1 MQVSNLLLHLIF
13 ILRQMQRPTTGM
25 LIRFDEYR
33 RADLLRARVE
43 GDFSPFT
50 DALSVRDWV
59 LGDVTIAL
67 LSFSEE
73 TIDFIC
79 LARKRNQVVTSKN
92 RIEFSSIV
100 SLNGI
105 PIEAIEARLSQQ
117 IQTHFIRV
125 SNGVGGIFPPETW
138 SRLLEAIKA
147 ERPDISSDIDR
158 LVGLLQFAGYRITGE
173 AAEILLQ
180 ERDALGIALDIFSG
194 SNKLRDRVL
203 GEWAPREEQLTQLD
217 EGEKTAQLIPRAGGI
232 SSFTKGIP
240 QQYIQE
246 EAAIQ
251 HDLFNWPGMTPMH
264 ETGISVFES
273 GDRRLEVIYA
283 NRNNLENT
291 LGVDLLY
298 YNESFQLFVLVQY
311 KIMTEVSGEM
321 LYRPDAQ
328 LHLELARMDEFS
340 RTNRLTGP
348 ISTHE
353 QFRLNDDGFML
364 KLVPQRGLR
373 PASGELIKGMY
384 VTREYMHFLLGP
396 NGPVGPRS
404 GSKITFDNAPRYMTN
419 SQFTSFVNEG
429 WIGTRGV
436 QSTDIRAMLKRFY
449 ETGRAVVVARERSSP
464 RVG

>member
-1 MQVSNLLLHLIF
+1 M
-13 ILRQMQRPTTGM
+13 
-25 LIRFDEYR
+25 
-33 RADLLRARVE
+33 E

-59 LGDVTIAL
+59 LGDATIAL
-67 LSFSEE
+67 LSFSEV

-92 RIEFSSIV
+92 RIKFSSIV
-100 SLNGI
+100 SLDSI
-105 PIEAIEARLSQQ
+105 PIETINAHLSQQ
-117 IQTHFIRV
+117 VQKHFIRV
-125 SNGVGGIFPPETW
+125 SSGVGGIFPPATW
-138 SRLLEAIKA
+138 VLLLDAIKA
-147 ERPDISSDIDR
+147 ERPDTSGDIDR

-203 GEWAPREEQLTQLD
+203 GEWAPSEEQLTELD
-217 EGEKTAQLIPRAGGI
+217 ENEKTAKFISRAGEI
-232 SSFTKGIP
+232 SSFIKGIP

-246 EAAIQ
+246 ESAIQ

-264 ETGISVFES
+264 EAGVSVFES

-283 NRNNLENT
+283 NRNDLEHT

-311 KIMTEVSGEM
+311 KLMREDGGEM

-328 LHLELARMDEFS
+328 LRSELALMDAFS
-340 RTNRLTGP
+340 ANNRLTGS
-348 ISTHE
+348 ILTHE

-364 KLVPQRGLR
+364 KLVPQKGLR

-384 VTREYMHFLLGP
+384 VAREYMHFLLGL
-396 NGPVGPRS
+396 NGPVGSRG
-404 GSKITFDNAPRYMTN
+404 GSKVTFDNAPRYMTN
-419 SQFTSFVNEG
+419 SQFTAFVNEG

-436 QSTDIRAMLKRFY
+436 QSADISAMLERFY
-449 ETGRAVVVARERSSP
+449 ETGRAVVVAREKRTA
-464 RVG
+464 RAV

>member
-1 MQVSNLLLHLIF
+1 
-13 ILRQMQRPTTGM
+13 M
-25 LIRFDEYR
+25 LVRFDEER
-33 RADLLRARVE
+33 RADLLRERVE

-59 LGDVTIAL
+59 LGDAAIAL

-79 LARKRNQVVTSKN
+79 VARKRKQVVTSKN

-100 SLNGI
+100 SLNSI
-105 PIEAIEARLSQQ
+105 LIEAIEARLSHQ
-117 IQTHFIRV
+117 IQRHFIRV
-125 SNGVGGIFPPETW
+125 SRGVGGVFPPATW
-138 SRLLEAIKA
+138 TLLLDAIKL
-147 ERPDISSDIDR
+147 ERPEMASEIDR
-158 LVGLLQFAGYRITGE
+158 LVALLRFAGYRITGE
-173 AAEILLQ
+173 AAEVLLQ

-194 SNKLRDRVL
+194 SNKLRERVL
-203 GEWAPREEQLTQLD
+203 GEWAPSEDQLTDLD
-217 EGEKTAQLIPRAGGI
+217 EGEKTARLASGAGAV
-232 SSFTKGIP
+232 SSFMKGIP
-240 QQYIQE
+240 NQYIQE

-264 ETGISVFES
+264 EAGVSVFES

-283 NRNNLENT
+283 NRNDLEHT

-311 KIMTEVSGEM
+311 KLMREDGEEM

-328 LHLELARMDEFS
+328 LRSELELMDAFSATHRM
-340 RTNRLTGP
+340 TGP

-353 QFRLNDDGFML
+353 QFRLSDDGFML
-364 KLVPQRGLR
+364 KLVPQKALR
-373 PASGELIKGMY
+373 PATGELIKGMY
-384 VTREYMHFLLGP
+384 VSREYMHFLLGP
-396 NGPVGPRS
+396 HGPVGSRG

-419 SQFTSFVNEG
+419 SQFTAFVNEG

-436 QSTDIRAMLKRFY
+436 QSAEIRAMLEGFY
-449 ETGRAVVVARERSSP
+449 ETGRAVVVAREKSARAA
-464 RVG
+464 

>member
-1 MQVSNLLLHLIF
+1 
-13 ILRQMQRPTTGM
+13 M
-25 LIRFDEYR
+25 LVRFDEER
-33 RADLLRARVE
+33 RADLLRERIE

-59 LGDVTIAL
+59 LGDAAIAL

-79 LARKRNQVVTSKN
+79 VARKRKQVVTSKN

-100 SLNGI
+100 SLDSI
-105 PIEAIEARLSQQ
+105 LIEAIEGRLSHQ
-117 IQTHFIRV
+117 IQGHFIRV
-125 SNGVGGIFPPETW
+125 SRGVGGVFPPATW
-138 SRLLEAIKA
+138 ALLLDAIKL
-147 ERPDISSDIDR
+147 ERPEMASEIDR
-158 LVGLLQFAGYRITGE
+158 LVALLRFAGYRITGE
-173 AAEILLQ
+173 AAEVLLQ

-194 SNKLRDRVL
+194 SNKLRERVL
-203 GEWAPREEQLTQLD
+203 GEWAPSEDHLTDLD
-217 EGEKTAQLIPRAGGI
+217 EGEKTARLASRAGAV
-232 SSFTKGIP
+232 SSFMKGIP
-240 QQYIQE
+240 NQYIQE

-264 ETGISVFES
+264 EAGVSVFES

-283 NRNNLENT
+283 NRNDLEHT

-311 KIMTEVSGEM
+311 KLMREDGEEM

-328 LHLELARMDEFS
+328 LRSELELMDAFSATHRM
-340 RTNRLTGP
+340 TGP

-353 QFRLNDDGFML
+353 QFRLSDDGFML
-364 KLVPQRGLR
+364 KLVPQKGLR
-373 PASGELIKGMY
+373 PATGELIKGMY
-384 VTREYMHFLLGP
+384 VSREYMHFLLGP
-396 NGPVGPRS
+396 HGPVGSRG

-419 SQFTSFVNEG
+419 SQFTAFVNEG

-436 QSTDIRAMLKRFY
+436 QSAEIRAMLEGFY
-449 ETGRAVVVARERSSP
+449 ETGRAVVVAREKSARAA
-464 RVG
+464 

>member
-1 MQVSNLLLHLIF
+1 
-13 ILRQMQRPTTGM
+13 M
-25 LIRFDEYR
+25 LVRFDEDR
-33 RADLLRARVE
+33 RADLLRERVE

-59 LGDVTIAL
+59 LGDAAIAL

-73 TIDFIC
+73 TVDYIC
-79 LARKRNQVVTSKN
+79 LARKRKQVVTSKN

-100 SLNGI
+100 SLNTV
-105 PIEAIEARLSQQ
+105 PIEAIEARLSQP
-117 IQTHFIRV
+117 IQNHFIRV
-125 SNGVGGIFPPETW
+125 SRGIGGVFPPATW
-138 SRLLEAIKA
+138 TLLLDAIRA
-147 ERPDISSDIDR
+147 ERPNIASEIDR
-158 LVGLLQFAGYRITGE
+158 LVALLQFAGYRITGE
-173 AAEILLQ
+173 AAEVLLQ

-203 GEWAPREEQLTQLD
+203 GEWAPSEEQLTELD
-217 EGEKTAQLIPRAGGI
+217 EGEKTARFVSRPGSI
-232 SSFTKGIP
+232 SSFMSGIP
-240 QQYIQE
+240 HQYIQE

-264 ETGISVFES
+264 EVGVSVFES

-283 NRNNLENT
+283 NRNDLEHT

-298 YNESFQLFVLVQY
+298 YNEPFQLFVLVQY
-311 KIMTEVSGEM
+311 KLMREEGNEM

-328 LHLELARMDEFS
+328 LRSELALMDAFSITHRM
-340 RTNRLTGP
+340 TGS

-384 VTREYMHFLLGP
+384 VSREYMHFLLGP
-396 NGPVGPRS
+396 NGPVGSRG

-419 SQFTSFVNEG
+419 SQFTAFVNEG

-436 QSTDIRAMLKRFY
+436 QSAEIRAMLERFY
-449 ETGRAVVVARERSSP
+449 ETGRAVVVARETGARAAA
-464 RVG
+464 

>member
-1 MQVSNLLLHLIF
+1 MP
-13 ILRQMQRPTTGM
+13 RPTTGI
-25 LIRFDEYR
+25 LVRFDEDR
-33 RADLLRARVE
+33 RADLLRERFE

-50 DALSVRDWV
+50 DALSVRDWL
-59 LGDVTIAL
+59 LGDVAIAL
-67 LSFSEE
+67 LSFSEQ

-100 SLNGI
+100 SLDGI
-105 PIEAIEARLSQQ
+105 LIEAVEARLSQQ
-117 IQTHFIRV
+117 IQNHFIRV
-125 SNGVGGIFPPETW
+125 SRGVGGIFPAATW
-138 SRLLEAIKA
+138 AQVLDSIKT
-147 ERPDISSDIDR
+147 ERPGIASEIDR
-158 LVGLLQFAGYRITGE
+158 LISLLQFSGYRITGE
-173 AAEILLQ
+173 AAEVLLQ

-203 GEWAPREEQLTQLD
+203 GEWAPSKEQLTEFD
-217 EGEKTAQLIPRAGGI
+217 EGEKTAKFVSRPGAI
-232 SSFTKGIP
+232 SSFIKGIP
-240 QQYIQE
+240 HQYIQE

-264 ETGISVFES
+264 EVGISVFES

-283 NRNNLENT
+283 NRNDLEHT

-311 KIMTEVSGEM
+311 KLMQEEGDEM
-321 LYRPDAQ
+321 LYRPNAQ
-328 LHLELARMDEFS
+328 LRSELALMDGFS
-340 RTNRLTGP
+340 ATHRSTDSIT
-348 ISTHE
+348 THE

-364 KLVPQRGLR
+364 KFVPQKGLR

-384 VTREYMHFLLGP
+384 VSREYMHFLLGP
-396 NGPVGPRS
+396 NGPVGSRG

-419 SQFTSFVNEG
+419 SQFTALVNEG

-436 QSTDIRAMLKRFY
+436 QSAEIQTIVKRFY
-449 ETGRAVVVARERSSP
+449 ETGRAVVVAQEKN
-464 RVG
+464 VHDV